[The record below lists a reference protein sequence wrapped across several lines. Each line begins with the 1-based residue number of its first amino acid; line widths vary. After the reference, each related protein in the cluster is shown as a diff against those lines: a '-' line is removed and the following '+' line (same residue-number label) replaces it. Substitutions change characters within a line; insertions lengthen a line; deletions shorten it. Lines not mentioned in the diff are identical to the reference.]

1 MKIEETTTQH
11 VPNGKNIVTKNVF
24 DLPSFDLECQCH
36 NQSIEFAQEID
47 EDFQML
53 YVEVWE
59 NDAGRYD
66 DGLWH
71 LFKERIK
78 MAFLILFK
86 GRYRT
91 DYLMISQKQAEEL
104 KNYLGSLEWKSK

>member
-1 MKIEETTTQH
+1 MEIKTVTTQH

-36 NQSIEFAQEID
+36 NQSMEFAQEIKD
-47 EDFQML
+47 PDWGPQVL
-53 YVEVWE
+53 YIEVWE

-71 LFKERIK
+71 IFKERIK

-91 DYLMISQKQAEEL
+91 DYLSISQKQAEEL
-104 KNYLGSLEWKSK
+104 KNYLSSLEW